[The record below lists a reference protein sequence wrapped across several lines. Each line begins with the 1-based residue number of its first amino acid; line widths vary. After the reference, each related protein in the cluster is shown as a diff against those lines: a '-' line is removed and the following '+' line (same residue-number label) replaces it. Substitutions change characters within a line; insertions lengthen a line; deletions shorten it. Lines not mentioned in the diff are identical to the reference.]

1 MNLHLADEFQQW
13 LADEIAQLEAR
24 LQGQGPVCQLD
35 RQQASPPSLK
45 ADEGRYAMLRRAMR
59 LRERGDAIPVLQA
72 EAAKARAFLNGDAGL
87 ARDPVWR
94 AYHAAVLAA
103 VEELLRRWPAAPPA

>member
-1 MNLHLADEFQQW
+1 MNPPDTDELQRW
-13 LADEIAQLEAR
+13 LAAEIARLEAR

-35 RQQASPPSLK
+35 RQNASPPSLK
-45 ADEGRYAMLRRAMR
+45 ADEGRYAVLRRAVR
-59 LRERGDAIPVLQA
+59 LNERVDAVPALQA
-72 EAAKARAFLNGDAGL
+72 EAAKAQAFLDSDTGL
-87 ARDPVWR
+87 GRDPVWR